1 MNSILA
7 KVTHSSKIPII
18 ILLFLIIA
26 FFSWQSPNF
35 LTTANFL
42 NVFRQISM
50 IGIAGIGM
58 ICVMLTGG
66 IDLSISSQVTF
77 VNIMCAYMM
86 VKNGIPPV
94 YACFITLVIA
104 TLVGM
109 LNGIL
114 VAYGKLMPLISTLCM
129 QNILKGVSFIIS
141 KGIPIFGFPVAFKK
155 LGQGY
160 VGIFPIP
167 VIIMALICVIGAVFL
182 MRSFPGRYFYAVG
195 GNEEASRLSGINT
208 KQVKVL
214 AYTVCGFF
222 SGVAGIIWLSRV
234 NSGQPT
240 TGNGFE
246 FDVISGLVLGGVSIM
261 GGSGDVLGAVL
272 GIIVIG
278 LLNNGLILI
287 NMGEFYQLLIKGLV
301 LLLAIGIDSFKR
313 NFKGTLMLK
322 FIKSPKGAQS

>member
-1 MNSILA
+1 MPVFFS
-7 KVTHSSKIPII
+7 KVVRSNKAPIV
-18 ILLFLIIA
+18 ILLLLIIA
-26 FFSWQSPNF
+26 FFSWRSPNF

-50 IGIAGIGM
+50 IGIAGIGT

-77 VNIMCAYMM
+77 VNIICAYMM
-86 VKNGIPPV
+86 VKNGVPPV
-94 YACFITLVIA
+94 YACIITAIVA
-104 TLVGM
+104 TLIGA

-141 KGIPIFGFPVAFKK
+141 KGLPIFGFPVSFKI

-160 VGIFPIP
+160 VGRIPVP
-167 VIIMALICVIGAVFL
+167 VIIMVVVCILGALFL
-182 MRSFPGRYFYAVG
+182 SRSYPGRFFYSVG

-208 KQVKVL
+208 KRVKVL
-214 AYTVCGFF
+214 AYTICGFF
-222 SGVAGIIWLSRV
+222 TGIAGIIWLSRV

-287 NMGEFYQLLIKGLV
+287 NVSEFYQLLIKGLV
-301 LLLAIGIDSFKR
+301 LLLAIGLDSFKH
-313 NFKGTLMLK
+313 NFKGK
-322 FIKSPKGAQS
+322 IKLSFARKPN